1 MNEEQ
6 TEVMR
11 RMVPFAA
18 ALGVDIITNRADEVR
33 ARVEW
38 RPERCTTAGVLHC
51 GVIMSLADT
60 TGAACAFL
68 NLPEGAAGTT
78 TIESKTN
85 FLRAVREGYA
95 EAASRPLHTGRTV
108 VVIET
113 DVTDAD
119 GRRVAKVLQTRRV
132 EPQAHDPHQAASR
145 ARGALPDVRRQGV
158 CQRPVPGDR
167 PHRADRRARAD
178 GTTQLVA
185 NLQSPPRTED
195 ARRLGGHRRQRR
207 PRPCP
212 AR

>member
-1 MNEEQ
+1 VTVNAEQ
-6 TEVMR
+6 TEMLR
-11 RMVPFAA
+11 KLVPFAA
-18 ALGVDIITNRADEVR
+18 ALGVQVFTNRPDEVR

-38 RPERCTTAGVLHC
+38 RPDRCTTAGVLHG

-95 EAASRPLHTGRTV
+95 EAVSRPLHAGRTV

-119 GRRVAKVLQTRRV
+119 GRRVAKVLQT
-132 EPQAHDPHQAASR
+132 QAVLY
-145 ARGALPDVRRQGV
+145 G
-158 CQRPVPGDR
+158 
-167 PHRADRRARAD
+167 
-178 GTTQLVA
+178 
-185 NLQSPPRTED
+185 
-195 ARRLGGHRRQRR
+195 
-207 PRPCP
+207 
-212 AR
+212 